1 MQGLAR
7 HLSFCTVRKALAE
20 SAEQDNAA
28 AAPTNTLSADSAE
41 TPPSVA
47 DLGSTANFAPAE
59 PSEPA
64 DNVFESVPEC
74 VPTGSEVVDANV
86 SIKGCSHTFISN
98 YILVLFVEKS
108 VRRKV
113 LATT

>member
-28 AAPTNTLSADSAE
+28 AATNTLSADSAE

-59 PSEPA
+59 PSEHA
-64 DNVFESVPEC
+64 DNVFESVPQPE
-74 VPTGSEVVDANV
+74 PTGSEVVDANV
-86 SIKGCSHTFISN
+86 SIKGSSHTFVIV
-98 YILVLFVEKS
+98 YY
-108 VRRKV
+108 
-113 LATT
+113 

>member
-20 SAEQDNAA
+20 SAEQDN
-28 AAPTNTLSADSAE
+28 AE

-64 DNVFESVPEC
+64 DNVFESVPQPE
-74 VPTGSEVVDANV
+74 PTGSEVVDANV
-86 SIKGCSHTFISN
+86 SIKGGSHTFVIV
-98 YILVLFVEKS
+98 YY
-108 VRRKV
+108 
-113 LATT
+113 